1 MRTLRYGLLVALTL
15 AMFAAPA
22 HLKAQAPASPPAAAD
37 AAVPDIFRRD
47 NLMAWCIVPFDA
59 KKRAPEERAAMLAKL
74 GFKHF
79 AYDYRGEHVPT
90 FEAEIEALKKHKV
103 ALDAWWFPGS
113 LNGEAKHILDVCRKH
128 GVKPQLWITGG
139 GAATKTPEEQ
149 RARVVQEANRIRPI
163 AEAAVAD
170 GLKVG
175 LYNHGG
181 WFGEPENQLAIIEE
195 LKLPNVGIVY
205 NQHHGHGQVE
215 RFAEFLPKIIPHLLV
230 LNLNG
235 MNPAGDQHG
244 QKIMQLGQGELDL
257 KLLKIIRASGYRGP
271 IGILGHTQDDAE
283 ARLHDNL
290 DGLDWLL
297 PQLDGKPAGA
307 KPKMRTPVPA
317 AADPAKSQASGGAGG
332 GYVAG
337 GKAEYRTLPLS
348 VELRATLKGKGSYNI
363 LVANDTKRSADHWEL
378 FTMPGTG
385 TLAAYLPGRTPDHIH
400 TKVDICDG
408 KPHDIAFVLEAE
420 RGRLF
425 IDGIPA
431 GEQKLATKPRSG
443 EFAPEKLAFLRL
455 VEGGMGCD
463 GTLGYVRLSSVA
475 RKIEAKPQDAL
486 STVVSAVDDA
496 TVGLWRFTTDGK
508 GDGKLDAADA
518 SKLANPAVRQ
528 AQGAAAAPPNKAP
541 TPTAGVHLKP
551 VDPALKVTLIDRS
564 PDEVYM
570 GVKVDRTGNVFVG
583 GREGLFVFERDKTGT
598 FKPRRELLRFPK
610 HSIIM
615 GLEFKDDDLFVLTC
629 NALYRVP
636 NGRVAREG
644 LVPERLLWGIPL
656 DLHVSFHCVAWG
668 PEGDLYITHGD
679 PLLNYGDWTRPDHWG
694 HWVYYSRGQGA
705 GVRGQTE
712 KDVVWRKTP
721 YTGQGA
727 VLRYSLKDGAV
738 NVVATGLRGPVGLAF
753 GPGWELF
760 TNDNDHESRADQ
772 YAPAKLLH
780 VAEGIDF
787 GWPRGWM
794 ASKSPERYDLVEPAC
809 DLGRGVPCD
818 LAFYFDNY
826 LPESVRGRLLHARW
840 DRHSVTGY
848 KMTPRGASFSAKE
861 ETILQGDDNCRP
873 VGLAVGPYGELFVT
887 ALYMSG
893 NMAAPYCASDL
904 VMVSRIDEAPGKID
918 PDTGSKPYACIL
930 SADFPAE
937 DVVQSAFAKDAIADD
952 YRRQFAVAFASTKLD
967 AERLARFAKD
977 PDDALRLA
985 GVLIVGRKLTVP
997 FATETPPE
1005 SLPLSYPKGN
1015 GWFHRDQQFYGSDA
1029 IVDLADFARIGSY
1042 TMAERWKAVPHTKEQ
1057 EELFAALMK
1066 ALDDPSERV
1075 RLQAAYFLSLLR
1087 DERSEA
1093 KIEAVRRAIAIAKLK
1108 AAPSLHVRDAWC
1120 MGPFKSQL
1128 QQKASTATTV
1138 APESGSIDLT
1148 TKFQGQAWEN
1158 RKASHVVLRA
1168 GSSEPNAE
1176 APWLYVYFSVQSR
1189 VKQPGLVSVA
1199 AFLERRLWVNGR
1211 EVASGSA
1218 AGRREG
1224 EIVELQPGGNEL
1236 LLKLKFTPEQAVRGF
1251 DTDIRIQ
1258 AGDPIQL
1265 TLADR
1270 FDSAL
1275 LAARL
1280 RDAAAAGGAQPI
1292 AKEFLSVDW
1301 TKETTLG
1308 DAASGRKLFGTLAC
1322 TKCHSITADQK
1333 SAGAPSLVG
1342 AKLRFTVPHLVES
1355 VLLPGRQVAEPFR
1368 AQTFTTTAGQTLT
1381 GLVVGETAETV
1392 ELLLPD
1398 ATRRTLAVKEI
1409 DERTPTMQSP
1419 MPQGL
1424 VKTPSELR
1432 DLLAYLLSEKPT
1444 PP

>member
-1 MRTLRYGLLVALTL
+1 MRTLRYGLLVAIALST
-15 AMFAAPA
+15 FAAPA
-22 HLKAQAPASPPAAAD
+22 QLKAQAPQPAD
-37 AAVPDIFRRD
+37 AAASDIFRRD

-59 KKRAPEERAAMLAKL
+59 KKRGPEERASMLAKL

-90 FEAEIEALKKHKV
+90 FDAEIEALKKHNV

-113 LNGEAKHILDVCRKH
+113 LNAEAKHILDVCRKH

-149 RARVVQEANRIRPI
+149 KQRVVQEANRIRPI
-163 AEAAVAD
+163 AEAAAAD

-181 WFGEPENQLAIIEE
+181 WFGEPENQLAIIDE

-235 MNPAGDQHG
+235 MNPAGDQRG

-307 KPKMRTPVPA
+307 KPKMRTPVPGVS
-317 AADPAKSQASGGAGG
+317 DPAKSQANGGAGG
-332 GYVAG
+332 GYIAN
-337 GKAEYRTLPLS
+337 GKAEYRTLPLT
-348 VELRATLKGKGSYNI
+348 VELRVTLKGKGSYNI
-363 LVANDTKRSADHWEL
+363 LVANDTKRSPEHWEL

-400 TKVDICDG
+400 TKVDVCDG
-408 KPHDIAFVLEAE
+408 KPHDIAFVFEAE

-425 IDGIPA
+425 IDGTPA
-431 GEQKLATKPRSG
+431 GEQKLTTKPRSG
-443 EFAPEKLAFLRL
+443 DAAPEKLAFLRL

-475 RKIEAKPQDAL
+475 RKIEAKPPDAL
-486 STVVSAVDDA
+486 STVVSTVDDT
-496 TVGLWRFTTDGK
+496 TVGLWRFTTDSK

-528 AQGAAAAPPNKAP
+528 AQGSAAAAPNKAP

-551 VDPALKVTLIDRS
+551 LDPALKVTLIDRS

-570 GVKVDRTGNVFVG
+570 GVKVDRGGNVFVG

-656 DLHVSFHCVAWG
+656 DLHVSFHCLAWG

-694 HWVYYSRGQGA
+694 HWVYYSRGQGS
-705 GVRGQTE
+705 GVRGQKETQKSE
-712 KDVVWRKTP
+712 GKAQNDKQEIAWRKTP

-753 GPGWELF
+753 DDHWNLF

-780 VAEGIDF
+780 VVPGIDF

-794 ASKSPERYDLVEPAC
+794 ASKSPERFDLVEPVC

-818 LAFYFDNY
+818 LVFYDRSY
-826 LPESVRGRLLHARW
+826 LPDSVRGRLLQARW
-840 DRHSVTGY
+840 CRHSVTGY
-848 KMTPRGASFSAKE
+848 KLEPRSTTFQAKE

-873 VGLAVGPYGELFVT
+873 VGLAVGAEGELFVT

-904 VMVSRIDEAPGKID
+904 MMVTRADSAPKRSLLDDFALKPLVCAFGPELSNEEILRGSRDDYERQLGVAYVAGKID
-918 PDTGSKPYACIL
+918 
-930 SADFPAE
+930 
-937 DVVQSAFAKDAIADD
+937 VVQLETI
-952 YRRQFAVAFASTKLD
+952 
-967 AERLARFAKD
+967 LARSD
-977 PDDALRLA
+977 EPTRLG
-985 GVLIVGRKLTVP
+985 GVLVIGRKLTVP
-997 FATETPPE
+997 RHDETPPE
-1005 SLPLSYPKGN
+1005 SLPLNYPKGN
-1015 GWFHRDQQFYGSDA
+1015 GWFHRDQQFYGSDRV
-1029 IVDLADFARIGSY
+1029 VDLADFARIGSY

-1087 DERSEA
+1087 DPRSEP
-1093 KIEAVRRAIAIAKLK
+1093 KIEAVRRAITIAKLT
-1108 AAPSLHVRDAWC
+1108 AAPSLHVREAWC
-1120 MGPFKSQL
+1120 MGPFASQL
-1128 QQKASTATTV
+1128 QQKASTATTS

-1148 TKFQGQAWEN
+1148 TKFQNQAWEK
-1158 RKASHVVLRA
+1158 RKASHVLLR
-1168 GSSEPNAE
+1168 GGLSDP
-1176 APWLYVYFSVQSR
+1176 PWLYVYFSVQSR

-1199 AFLERRLWVNGR
+1199 ASLERQLWVNGR

-1218 AGRREG
+1218 ADRSEG

-1236 LLKLKFTPEQAVRGF
+1236 LLKFKVTPEQAVRGF
-1251 DTDIRIQ
+1251 GTDIRIQ
-1258 AGDPIQL
+1258 ASDPIQL

-1301 TKETTLG
+1301 TKEVTLG

-1355 VLLPGRQVAEPFR
+1355 VLLPSRQVAEPFR

-1381 GLVVGETAETV
+1381 GLVVGETAEAV

-1398 ATRRTLAVKEI
+1398 ATRRTLSVKEI
-1409 DERTPTMQSP
+1409 DERTPTTQSP

-1432 DLLAYLLSEKPT
+1432 DLLAYLLSEKPL

>member
-1 MRTLRYGLLVALTL
+1 MRYLRFTLPFVL
-15 AMFAAPA
+15 AISMIATPA
-22 HLKAQAPASPPAAAD
+22 RLQAQAASLPNE
-37 AAVPDIFRRD
+37 DIFRRD

-59 KKRAPEERAAMLAKL
+59 KKRGPEERAAMLAKL

-90 FEAEIEALKKHKV
+90 FDAEIEALKKHGV
-103 ALDAWWFPGS
+103 SLDAWWFPGS
-113 LNGEAKHILDVCRKH
+113 LNNEAKHILAVCKKH
-128 GVKPQLWITGG
+128 GVTPQLWVTGG

-149 RARVVQEANRIRPI
+149 AARVKQEAARIRPI
-163 AEAAVAD
+163 AEAAAAQ
-170 GLKVG
+170 GMKVG

-181 WFGEPENQLAIIEE
+181 WFGEPENQLAIIAE

-205 NQHHGHGQVE
+205 NQHHGHGQVD

-235 MNPAGDQHG
+235 MNPAGDQRG
-244 QKIMQLGQGELDL
+244 QKIMQLGQGDLDL
-257 KLLKIIRASGYRGP
+257 KLLKIIRAGDYRGP

-283 ARLHDNL
+283 ARLADNL
-290 DGLDWLL
+290 DGLAWLL

-307 KPKMRTPVPA
+307 KPKMRTPVPGA
-317 AADPAKSQASGGAGG
+317 HDPAKPQANGGAGG
-332 GYVAG
+332 GGYVAT
-337 GKAEYRTLPLS
+337 GKVEYRTLPLS

-363 LVANDTKRSADHWEL
+363 LVANDTKRSAEHWEL

-385 TLAAYLPGRTPDHIH
+385 TLAVYVPGRSPDHIH

-408 KPHDIAFVLEAE
+408 KPHEIAFVYESD

-425 IDGIPA
+425 VDGAPA
-431 GEQKLATKPRSG
+431 GDQKLAIKPRG
-443 EFAPEKLAFLRL
+443 GDVAPEKLAFLRL

-463 GTLGYVRLSSVA
+463 GTLDYVRISRGV
-475 RKIEAKPQDAL
+475 REVVAKP
-486 STVVSAVDDA
+486 SAELKADDA
-496 TVGLWRFTTDGK
+496 TVGLWRFAADGK
-508 GDGKLDAADA
+508 TDAADT

-528 AQGAAAAPPNKAP
+528 SQTAAAPSKSPIPAP
-541 TPTAGVHLKP
+541 GVHLMP

-570 GVKVDRTGNVFVG
+570 GVKADKDGNVFVG
-583 GREGLFVFERDKTGT
+583 GREGVFVFERDAKAS

-636 NGRVAREG
+636 GGRVKRDG

-656 DLHVSFHCVAWG
+656 DLHVSFHCLAWG
-668 PEGDLYITHGD
+668 PEGDLYVTHGD

-694 HWVYYSRGQGA
+694 HWVYYSRGQGSEV
-705 GVRGQTE
+705 GGQKENSGQLSVASGQLKTE
-712 KDVVWRKTP
+712 KDEMWRKTP

-753 GPGWELF
+753 DDHWNLF

-780 VAEGIDF
+780 VVEGIDF

-794 ASKSPERYDLVEPAC
+794 ASKSPERFDLVEPVC

-818 LAFYFDNY
+818 LAFYDRDY
-826 LPESVRGRLLHARW
+826 LPESVQGRLLHARW
-840 DRHSVTGY
+840 DRYSVTGY
-848 KMTPRGASFSAKE
+848 KMQPRGMSFTAKE

-873 VGLAVGPYGELFVT
+873 VGIAVGLGGELFVT
-887 ALYMSG
+887 ALYMTG

-904 VMVSRIDEAPGKID
+904 VMVTRADGEAPNGTKPLHD
-918 PDTGSKPYACIL
+918 LPNPLTFAQVCEYAKVQLNEMGPDTYAI
-930 SADFPAE
+930 
-937 DVVQSAFAKDAIADD
+937 
-952 YRRQFAVAFASTKLD
+952 QFAVRSAVEIQHLSPAALQTAQSE
-967 AERLARFAKD
+967 ARRLG
-977 PDDALRLA
+977 L
-985 GVLIVGRKLTVP
+985 VLMSGRKLTVP
-997 FATETPPE
+997 RHDETPPE
-1005 SLPLSYPKGN
+1005 SLPLNYPKGN
-1015 GWFHRDQQFYGSDA
+1015 GWFHRDQVFYGSDK

-1042 TMAERWKAVPHTKEQ
+1042 MMAERWKAVPHSEEQ
-1057 EELFAALMK
+1057 EKLFELLMK

-1075 RLQAAYFLSLLR
+1075 KLQAAYFLGLLR
-1087 DERSEA
+1087 DPRSEP
-1093 KIEAVRRAIAIAKLK
+1093 KIEAVRRSIAIAKLK
-1108 AAPSLHVRDAWC
+1108 AAPTVQVREAWC
-1120 MGPFKSQL
+1120 MGPFASQL
-1128 QQKASTATTV
+1128 QQKASTATDA

-1148 TKFQGQAWEN
+1148 TKYRNQAWEK
-1158 RKASHVVLRA
+1158 RGADRVLLRA
-1168 GSSEPNAE
+1168 GSADPDAE

-1189 VKQPGLVSVA
+1189 VKQSGLVSVA
-1199 AFLERRLWVNGR
+1199 ADLERRLWVNGR
-1211 EVASGSA
+1211 EVVSGD
-1218 AGRREG
+1218 GTDRREG

-1236 LLKLKFTPEQAVRGF
+1236 LLKFQVTSQQAGRGF

-1258 AGDPIQL
+1258 ATDPIQM

-1270 FDSAL
+1270 FDSSL

-1280 RDAAAAGGAQPI
+1280 RDAVAAGGAQPI

-1308 DAASGRKLFGTLAC
+1308 DAAAGRKLFGTLAC
-1322 TKCHSITADQK
+1322 TKCHAITADQK
-1333 SAGAPSLVG
+1333 SAGAPSLLG

-1355 VLLPGRQVAEPFR
+1355 VLLPSRQVAEPFR
-1368 AQTFTTTAGQTLT
+1368 AQTFTTTAGQTFT
-1381 GLVVGETAETV
+1381 GLVVGETAEMV
-1392 ELLLPD
+1392 ELVLPD
-1398 ATRRTLAVKEI
+1398 ATRKTLAVKEI
-1409 DERTPTMQSP
+1409 EERMPTTMSP

-1424 VKTPSELR
+1424 VKTPQELR